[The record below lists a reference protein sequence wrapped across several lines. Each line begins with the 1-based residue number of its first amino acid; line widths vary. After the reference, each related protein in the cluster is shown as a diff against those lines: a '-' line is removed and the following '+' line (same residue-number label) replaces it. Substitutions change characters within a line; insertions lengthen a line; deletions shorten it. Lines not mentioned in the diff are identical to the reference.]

1 MTSILPQAPENAP
14 TIDRLSNPRSR
25 HDRFHFAKFSEA
37 TDPLKVKLARE
48 IHAAGYQD
56 MGFVNSSAITGEGF
70 LADDIDKAHGPNVD
84 YFLAESP
91 DDEEEKATL
100 RKIHIPEGGTLQD
113 LPAFNLTLSSLSDKG
128 FNIIA
133 GIDNPEVNVK
143 EIAALA
149 RTPEASPMIIFELL
163 RDVLHE
169 SLGKNE
175 VWFFSIVSTTYQSLV
190 DNFGSEAIYQIGE
203 PIKFDDSR
211 ISNEVTLVPAL
222 VNTDEFINTLCRSAL
237 DETDPDQQQRLLRS
251 FMFFTDGLDDSQMNV
266 EASSVRSS
274 ITSMLGLKK
283 GA

>member
-1 MTSILPQAPENAP
+1 M
-14 TIDRLSNPRSR
+14 
-25 HDRFHFAKFSEA
+25 
-37 TDPLKVKLARE
+37 VKLARE
-48 IHAAGYQD
+48 IHAVGYQD
-56 MGFVNSSAITGEGF
+56 MGFVNSSAVTSEGF

-84 YFLAESP
+84 YYVAESP
-91 DDEEEKATL
+91 DDDEVKATL
-100 RKIHIPEGGTLQD
+100 RKIHIPEGGSLQD
-113 LPAFNLTLSSLSDKG
+113 LPAFNLTIGSLSDSG
-128 FNIIA
+128 FNLIA

-163 RDVLHE
+163 RNVLHE
-169 SLGKNE
+169 SLGKDE

-190 DNFGSEAIYQIGE
+190 DNFGNEAIYQIGE
-203 PIKFDDSR
+203 PITFDDTR

-222 VNTDEFINTLCRSAL
+222 VNTDTFINTLCRTAL

-274 ITSMLGLKK
+274 INSMLALKK

>member
-1 MTSILPQAPENAP
+1 MTSTLPQAPENTP
-14 TIDRLSNPRSR
+14 SVDRLPNPRSR
-25 HDRFHFAKFSEA
+25 HDRFRFTKFTEA
-37 TDPLKVKLARE
+37 TDSVMVKLARE
-48 IHAAGYQD
+48 IHAVGYQD
-56 MGFVNSSAITGEGF
+56 MGFVNSSAVTSEGF

-84 YFLAESP
+84 YYVAESP
-91 DDEEEKATL
+91 DDDEVKATL
-100 RKIHIPEGGTLQD
+100 RKIHIPEGGSLQD
-113 LPAFNLTLSSLSDKG
+113 LPAFNLTIGSLSDSG
-128 FNIIA
+128 FNLIA

-163 RDVLHE
+163 RNVLHE
-169 SLGKNE
+169 SLGKDE

-190 DNFGSEAIYQIGE
+190 DNFGNEAIYQIGE
-203 PIKFDDSR
+203 PITFDDTR

-222 VNTDEFINTLCRSAL
+222 VNTDTFINTLCRTAL

-274 ITSMLGLKK
+274 INSMLALKK